1 LLPSRWMS
9 SATDLSPLATI
20 ARTCSTL
27 LIGVRA
33 RQVQGFN
40 ACSTN
45 EAGCNKCQH
54 HAPRENESCI
64 HLRSFQEADENHN
77 LIMRAQT

>member
-1 LLPSRWMS
+1 MLPSRWMS

-40 ACSTN
+40 ACPTN

-54 HAPRENESCI
+54 HAPRRMNRVFI
-64 HLRSFQEADENHN
+64 WGPFQK
-77 LIMRAQT
+77 LMKTTT